1 MARGRGV
8 RLFVPEPVL
17 EELQQ
22 RFIESIEDGRKAV
35 RDAVKAIKKLTGAE
49 PALPQL
55 DEQTLLRAYTER
67 VAATLASLHL
77 ERIPVTTVTAAE
89 IFGHAVRRGKPFHAT
104 GSAKDA
110 GFKDAV
116 ILRSVCDHVRTER
129 IARAIFVSADT
140 DHEKVQQFDPAI
152 ANLAIR
158 SLTAALDVYQNGLFT
173 VEAVNGYVE
182 RIRVAGQSATADLPT
197 ITAFVLSELQNAT
210 TRTELLGVTDVR
222 SASPVIME
230 ALDLFP
236 GMADVQIG
244 DPVEVTLL
252 GIFELR
258 VLVQRK
264 EPEKLLPSASS
275 REQLIELLAARAT
288 EAEDTRLVPLEI
300 EAVAERTADGYR
312 NFQPRS
318 ARVVELETMSD
329 DAAKRFSRRMLGKD

>member
-1 MARGRGV
+1 
-8 RLFVPEPVL
+8 
-17 EELQQ
+17 
-22 RFIESIEDGRKAV
+22 
-35 RDAVKAIKKLTGAE
+35 
-49 PALPQL
+49 
-55 DEQTLLRAYTER
+55 
-67 VAATLASLHL
+67 
-77 ERIPVTTVTAAE
+77 
-89 IFGHAVRRGKPFHAT
+89 
-104 GSAKDA
+104 
-110 GFKDAV
+110 
-116 ILRSVCDHVRTER
+116 
-129 IARAIFVSADT
+129 
-140 DHEKVQQFDPAI
+140 
-152 ANLAIR
+152 
-158 SLTAALDVYQNGLFT
+158 
-173 VEAVNGYVE
+173 
-182 RIRVAGQSATADLPT
+182 
-197 ITAFVLSELQNAT
+197 
-210 TRTELLGVTDVR
+210 
-222 SASPVIME
+222 ME